1 VQEPARFPVERVQ
14 NPQKPARRRRRAL
27 LWTFFIALTALITL
41 AVVATTLIPI
51 SSDTLRNRI
60 VAFLSD
66 KLDSDVQ
73 LGAISLRTWPT
84 LHIDG
89 SSLVIRDRG
98 RAGDAPLIEVRTFA
112 VDANALDLWRKH
124 VTRVTLDGLTITI
137 PAHRHGDDTDTTA
150 TAADTTEGPVRDA
163 AHGGYVIDH
172 LVSSDARLVIVPRE
186 REKTPRVWA
195 IHRLQM
201 QHVGVDESMPFQ
213 ATLTNAIPPGEI
225 ETAGAFGPWK
235 SKDPGRTPLHGTYT
249 FNRADLS
256 VFHGI
261 AGVLSARGTF
271 AHTLDHIDI
280 NGETETPDFTINV
293 SGNPFPLNTT
303 YHAIVDGTNGDTILE
318 RVDAQFLSSRLVAKG
333 KVIDSP
339 LKGRG
344 RTVSL
349 DVAMDKARLEDV
361 LTMAVKASRPPMTG
375 ILKLHTTFLL
385 PPGDTD
391 VVDRLRLNGTFF
403 MTDAHFTNINVQAK
417 INELSHKG
425 RGQAE
430 SENTAS
436 VVSNFKGEFS
446 LGGGRLTLPSFAFS
460 VPGAVVKL
468 RGHYGLRAQTMDFKG
483 DLLIDAKVSQTQ
495 TGLKSLLLKIVDPI
509 FKRNGGGSA
518 LPIKITG
525 KRNDPSFGLDMHRVF
540 HKGP

>member
-1 VQEPARFPVERVQ
+1 
-14 NPQKPARRRRRAL
+14 
-27 LWTFFIALTALITL
+27 
-41 AVVATTLIPI
+41 
-51 SSDTLRNRI
+51 
-60 VAFLSD
+60 
-66 KLDSDVQ
+66 
-73 LGAISLRTWPT
+73 
-84 LHIDG
+84 
-89 SSLVIRDRG
+89 
-98 RAGDAPLIEVRTFA
+98 
-112 VDANALDLWRKH
+112 
-124 VTRVTLDGLTITI
+124 
-137 PAHRHGDDTDTTA
+137 
-150 TAADTTEGPVRDA
+150 
-163 AHGGYVIDH
+163 
-172 LVSSDARLVIVPRE
+172 
-186 REKTPRVWA
+186 
-195 IHRLQM
+195 
-201 QHVGVDESMPFQ
+201 
-213 ATLTNAIPPGEI
+213 
-225 ETAGAFGPWK
+225 
-235 SKDPGRTPLHGTYT
+235 
-249 FNRADLS
+249 
-256 VFHGI
+256 
-261 AGVLSARGTF
+261 
-271 AHTLDHIDI
+271 
-280 NGETETPDFTINV
+280 
-293 SGNPFPLNTT
+293 
-303 YHAIVDGTNGDTILE
+303 
-318 RVDAQFLSSRLVAKG
+318 
-333 KVIDSP
+333 
-339 LKGRG
+339 
-344 RTVSL
+344 
-349 DVAMDKARLEDV
+349 MDKARLEDV

-403 MTDAHFTNINVQAK
+403 MTDAHFTNINVQGK